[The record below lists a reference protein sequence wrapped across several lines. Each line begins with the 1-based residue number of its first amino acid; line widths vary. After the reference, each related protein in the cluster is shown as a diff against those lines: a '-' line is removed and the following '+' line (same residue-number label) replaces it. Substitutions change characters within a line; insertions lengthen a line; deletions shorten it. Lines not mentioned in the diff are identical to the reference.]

1 MSGQSKRKNIFTR
14 KVFIRKKFQADFS
27 VKFLAIIVVEAL
39 LAIGLFIYLSR
50 GTVITGYSGS
60 ELVIAKTGEYFLPT
74 LLLTNLILIGLTAAV
89 GFIVFLYASHRIAG
103 PLYRFEASLDE
114 IGSGDLTC
122 RFNLRSTDELNSL
135 AAKLNEFNSRMDTSV
150 SEIKT
155 EAAAVQKALEDLKAA
170 VESADKKRAAEL
182 ADAAIEK
189 TKRLRRRADY
199 FKTSGKK

>member
-1 MSGQSKRKNIFTR
+1 MSGQDKRTNIFTK

-27 VKFLAIIVVEAL
+27 VKFLAIIVIEAL

-74 LLLTNLILIGLTAAV
+74 LLLTNLVLIGLTAAI

-103 PLYRFEASLDE
+103 PLYRFETSLDR

-122 RFNLRSTDELNSL
+122 RFNLRSTDELSTL
-135 AAKLNEFNSRMDTSV
+135 AAKLNEFNSKMDASV
-150 SEIKT
+150 SNIKS
-155 EAAAVQKALEDLKAA
+155 EAASVEKALKELKAA

-182 ADAAIEK
+182 ADAALEK
-189 TKRLRRRADY
+189 TRALKRSADY
-199 FKTSGKK
+199 FKTSRVK